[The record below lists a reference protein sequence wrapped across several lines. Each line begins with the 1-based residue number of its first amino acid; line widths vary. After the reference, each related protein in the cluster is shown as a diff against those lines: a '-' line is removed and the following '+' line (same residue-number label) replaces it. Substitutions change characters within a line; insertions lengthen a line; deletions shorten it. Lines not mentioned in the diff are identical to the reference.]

1 MAASTRRTMAP
12 FALALAGGLLAGCA
26 APPPVARVAAP
37 PAAAPAQAGLVLGRN
52 ERFVVYQAGT
62 GDTLRSIAARFLG
75 DESREWALRAANDG
89 AEAEP
94 GRPLVVPLRPPNPG
108 GVEPDRYQTV
118 PILCY
123 HRFGTTP
130 AKMVVTPAN
139 FALQLAWLAD
149 NGYHV
154 VPLAQLAG
162 WLAGRDAL
170 PPKAVVITID
180 DGYESVWK
188 YAVPL
193 LREHGFPATLFVYPD
208 FVGAGGA
215 LSWPQLQE
223 LAASGLV
230 DVQSHSKSHRDLIE
244 RAADETDARYRLA
257 IEAEVR
263 VPHDVI
269 EKRLQ
274 VPQRIY
280 AYPYGDANDV
290 VLAALARQHYELG
303 VTVNPGGNPFWAQPL
318 LLRRTMIFGDFDLAA
333 FKARLTTSRPLVA
346 P

>member
-1 MAASTRRTMAP
+1 MAGRTWRTAAP

-26 APPPVARVAAP
+26 APPPAPAAAVP
-37 PAAAPAQAGLVLGRN
+37 VAAPAQAGQVLGRN
-52 ERFVVYQAGT
+52 ERFVVYQPGT

-75 DESREWALRAANDG
+75 DASRDWAIRAANDD
-89 AEAEP
+89 AEAVP

-130 AKMVVTPAN
+130 SKMVVTPAN

-162 WLAGRDAL
+162 WLEGRDAL

-180 DGYESVWK
+180 DGYESVWN

-223 LAASGLV
+223 LAVSGLV

-244 RAADETDARYRLA
+244 RGADETEARYRQA

-269 EKRLQ
+269 EKRIQ

-280 AYPYGDANDV
+280 AYPYGDVNEL
-290 VLAALARQHYELG
+290 VLAALARNHYELG
-303 VTVNPGGNPFWAQPL
+303 VTVNPGGNPFWAHPL
-318 LLRRTMIFGDFDLAA
+318 LLRRTMIFGDHDLAA
-333 FKARLTTSRPLVA
+333 FKARLVTSRPLVA